1 MGYTLLLRCH
11 LLAPDAFAFHS
22 AGRWDEDWQRPCYN
36 GLSGRGVV
44 AELFGPTPAV
54 SPFDNR

>member
-22 AGRWDEDWQRPCYN
+22 DGRWDEDWQRPCYN